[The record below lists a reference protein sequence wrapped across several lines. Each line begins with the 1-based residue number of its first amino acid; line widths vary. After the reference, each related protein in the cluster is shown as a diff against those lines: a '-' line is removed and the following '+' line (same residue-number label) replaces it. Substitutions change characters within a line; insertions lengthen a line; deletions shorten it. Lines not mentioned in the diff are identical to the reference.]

1 MKCKITALLCSG
13 NGAGRLS
20 GFIEK
25 ALRLQLCVPG
35 GREQRGAAGAGES
48 SLSGVPSAPRQPHRP
63 ATPLGR
69 RDLQAVTAPPSAHR
83 PFCPPTPP
91 TAGEGPLRRAQMCLR
106 HPSSKMG
113 ARGHV
118 LVAVHTASDQTLIR
132 MSPKQLFP
140 GLLREGFSRSGR
152 VFSSSAA
159 PIGQQRILVM
169 VTVSQRGPELG
180 GPTFGLSLLPA
191 TGFRE
196 GRTGKRAGPPPKRP
210 PKC

>member
-1 MKCKITALLCSG
+1 M
-13 NGAGRLS
+13 RPW
-20 GFIEK
+20 
-25 ALRLQLCVPG
+25 R
-35 GREQRGAAGAGES
+35 AGAEGS
-48 SLSGVPSAPRQPHRP
+48 CW
-63 ATPLGR
+63 GR
-69 RDLQAVTAPPSAHR
+69 RELPERGSIGSTAAPPSSDPAGEEGPPGR
-83 PFCPPTPP
+83 DGPAKCSPPCPPTPP

-140 GLLREGFSRSGR
+140 GLLREGFSWSGR